1 MSEFSEWAEN
11 QLDRAGYIPAAGR
24 DAQIIRTSVLR
35 ICREFGE
42 INFAAV
48 GPEGEKQVLILLTEL
63 LHRRALPAVDDTA
76 RWASA
81 RQFPPNVGSEVR
93 VKLDAFDGAQ
103 GVQMN
108 GRVAVVEGAR
118 RGQFIVKFGDGREPD
133 GARLIAADLDIRVG

>member
-1 MSEFSEWAEN
+1 MSEFGEWAEN

-24 DAQIIRTSVLR
+24 DAQIVRASVLR

-42 INFAAV
+42 INFAAA
-48 GPEGEKQVLILLTEL
+48 GPAVEKQVLILLTEL

-93 VKLDAFDGAQ
+93 VKLDAFDGQ
-103 GVQMN
+103 PGTQYN
-108 GRVAVVEGAR
+108 GREAVVEGAR
-118 RGQFIVKFGDGREPD
+118 RGQFIISFTDGRQPD
-133 GARLIAADLDIRVG
+133 SARLIAADLDVRVG